1 MKRSAPPS
9 ALKAHCQPGPKS
21 PTRCNSALNAAIP
34 PHFVPYDSAVAF
46 HKALKPRE
54 LANPQFRAAVGE
66 LAYSL
71 YKKNKE
77 EGLRSIATL
86 ENLCGLS
93 QNESAVSY
101 LRELAKSFGRDES
114 ASAPVPHSSTPTK
127 VPPISRRILSAAAST
142 SHEPGHVPAGD
153 VPILSGSSRNGSS
166 RNARESYAS
175 WVSSGNAPP
184 KLSAGSAKAEDDTV
198 RFSASVQSKLFDSS
212 ESPST
217 ISEKGGRP
225 EPADPRGQPRKSPA
239 RRCRARDSAAG
250 GTSGAGTAKKSRIS
264 KRSLVRSSAHSSK
277 HISNRDGDIS
287 SVPLEKSGSKKSL
300 YGPAVPPVVQLQPHT
315 KNVDK
320 VRRKSKKGTG
330 TPKRVNGDK

>member
-1 MKRSAPPS
+1 MKHHPPS

-71 YKKNKE
+71 YRKNKQ

-114 ASAPVPHSSTPTK
+114 PSVPGSTAIPAVPSTSTSSKIPSVSRRLSTP
-127 VPPISRRILSAAAST
+127 VSSAGHDT
-142 SHEPGHVPAGD
+142 SNVPAG
-153 VPILSGSSRNGSS
+153 LS
-166 RNARESYAS
+166 
-175 WVSSGNAPP
+175 P
-184 KLSAGSAKAEDDTV
+184 LSAGSRNAPGNAPGHGISAPTQTEDDTV

-217 ISEKGGRP
+217 ISDKG
-225 EPADPRGQPRKSPA
+225 RGTSEGQSGKSP
-239 RRCRARDSAAG
+239 RRGRARDSLAG
-250 GTSGAGTAKKSRIS
+250 GASGASSAKKSRIS
-264 KRSLVRSSAHSSK
+264 KKSLGRSTAHSTK

-287 SVPLEKSGSKKSL
+287 SVPMEKSGSKKSL
-300 YGPAVPPVVQLQPHT
+300 HGSAIPPMVQLQPHA
-315 KNVDK
+315 KNMDK
-320 VRRKSKKGTG
+320 VRRKSKKGAG
-330 TPKRVNGDK
+330 TPKRINGDK